1 MMNWDWFSALSEQ
14 KNATIETIIQLENEI
29 KDESDDD
36 EKKRKE
42 KLANEERIK
51 LLLPNAHHTY
61 HLIAVKDKTSAD
73 NFRSIWQKESL
84 QIDLGEK
91 IREWRLNNLIQ
102 DNLFQ
107 PTINLSILPQY
118 SFLLQFTFTLEKPYI
133 SRDEQEFYII
143 DNPIRKDTVFGLP
156 YVAPSSW
163 KGSFRAALWQ
173 CGHKAEDDEIRRIFG
188 NERATEEHERLR
200 IGRLHLFPTFFT
212 KKGLE
217 IINPHDRARRVG
229 TNPILMEC
237 VPKGASGLFSLM
249 YVPFDLIVKG
259 DEEIREQ
266 VAKDIQLIAKGL
278 NAMFRDY
285 GFGAKTSSGY
295 GIAKPDLTEGRLIL
309 KAKGIEVNK
318 KEVSK
323 LQAPEEAFKKKYLN
337 EDGSVKD
344 EFKGGGEAGLLS
356 NTEYGE
362 KGQQLGGGS
371 LSEFKKFRRWYAAY
385 GVQWQK
391 YIQSKNAPTP
401 EWPTWTFLNF
411 EELID
416 LAEQIKL
423 SLKSQEGLQ

>member
-1 MMNWDWFSALSEQ
+1 MMNRDWFSILSTLELEPKTTDDFIAQYHQLIALSNKEDAYVIRERW
-14 KNATIETIIQLENEI
+14 KNDNISKDLDGDVDIILN
-29 KDESDDD
+29 
-36 EKKRKE
+36 
-42 KLANEERIK
+42 
-51 LLLPNAHHTY
+51 
-61 HLIAVKDKTSAD
+61 LIAEPKI
-73 NFRSIWQKESL
+73 NF
-84 QIDLGEK
+84 
-91 IREWRLNNLIQ
+91 
-102 DNLFQ
+102 
-107 PTINLSILPQY
+107 TYLPDY
-118 SFLLQFTFTLEKPYI
+118 SFFLQSKFILEKPYI

-143 DNPIRKDTVFGLP
+143 DNPIRKDKVFGLP

-163 KGSFRAALWQ
+163 KGSLRAALWQ
-173 CGHKAEDDEIRRIFG
+173 LGHKAETDEIRRIFG
-188 NERATEEHERLR
+188 NERGMQEHEKLR
-200 IGRLHLFPTFFT
+200 AGRLHLFPTFFT

-217 IINPHDRARRVG
+217 IINPHDRVRRVG
-229 TNPILMEC
+229 INPILVEC
-237 VPKGASGLFSLM
+237 VPKGASGLFSLL
-249 YVPFDLIVKG
+249 YVPFDLIGKG

-362 KGQQLGGGS
+362 KGQQLGGGG

-401 EWPTWTFLNF
+401 EWPMWTFGNF
-411 EELID
+411 DELLKIAEEIEI
-416 LAEQIKL
+416 A
-423 SLKSQEGLQ
+423 LKPEGEMQ